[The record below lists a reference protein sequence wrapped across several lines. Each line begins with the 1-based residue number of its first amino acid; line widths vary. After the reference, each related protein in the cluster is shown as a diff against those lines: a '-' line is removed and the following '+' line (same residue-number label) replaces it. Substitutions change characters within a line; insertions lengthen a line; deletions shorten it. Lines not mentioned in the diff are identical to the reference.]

1 MNAAATTPCAHCGLP
16 VGALGT
22 QRSID
27 GEEQRFCCYGCCL
40 AFQVHHG
47 HHEEPE
53 SVRLLIRL
61 GIGAFL
67 AMNIM
72 TLSLLLYS
80 GSIGNDDA
88 VVARGL
94 HLLLWLL
101 ATPALAILGGP
112 FLRDAW
118 RAARGGRVT
127 ADSLITLGAL
137 AAYSYS
143 AYSVLTGGAHVYFD
157 TAAMLLV
164 IFTLGRYLEAL
175 GRARATRSLEPLL
188 QPQRQWASIVEPSGE
203 TRRRVSELAPGAVIR
218 VRPGERIPVDGTVLE
233 GESTTDEA
241 LLTGESR
248 PVAKTAGAPVLAG
261 SLNGDGPLLVRATAT
276 GSSTRWG
283 EICRAVRRASARR
296 SRIELLADRIAAGF
310 VPAVLVLATVTLG
323 YWSLRL
329 PFGEALLIALAVL
342 VVACPCALGLAAP
355 LANSLGLAEALR
367 GGCLVRGGTVLEALA
382 RVRMIA
388 FDKTGTLTTGE
399 ARLTACRV
407 ESDVP
412 ADELL
417 RRAAALEQGSEH
429 PLARAVVDA
438 ARARK
443 LPLPPASQVRTIPGH
458 GVIGR
463 VAGRNTAIGH
473 ARLSQVA
480 GMAISPRLARLARQ
494 TEARGCTIAYVGW
507 LDRVRGILMFTD
519 ALRPDAAAT
528 VAALHRLGLST
539 LLLTG
544 DAPAV
549 ARGAAHAAGIANCF
563 AGLTPAEKQAQL
575 LREAAVHG
583 AVAMVGDGLNDGP
596 VLASATVGV
605 AVGSATD
612 LARETADVVL
622 PAGELA
628 RLPWL
633 ITLARQVRRRIAGN
647 LAWAFGYNL
656 VALGLAASG
665 LLQPLVAAALMAG
678 SSLLIVLR
686 SLHLDRQREPERGPD
701 PMRTP
706 IAPSTAVAVAR
717 YGMPG
722 SGQVLATDLRDRP
735 LRLTRNAAHG

>member
-1 MNAAATTPCAHCGLP
+1 MNAAATTPCVHCGLP
-16 VGALGT
+16 VGVLGT

-27 GEEQRFCCYGCCL
+27 GEQQRFCCYGCCL

-72 TLSLLLYS
+72 ALSLLLYS
-80 GSIGNDDA
+80 GSISNEDA
-88 VVARGL
+88 VVTRGL

-143 AYSVLTGGAHVYFD
+143 AYSVLIGGAHVYFD
-157 TAAMLLV
+157 TATMLLV

-203 TRRRVSELAPGAVIR
+203 TRRRVSELAPGALIR
-218 VRPGERIPVDGTVLE
+218 VRPGERIPVDGIVLE

-248 PVAKTAGAPVLAG
+248 PVARTAGAPVLAG
-261 SLNGDGPLLVRATAT
+261 SLNGDGPLLIHATAT
-276 GSSTRWG
+276 GNATRWG
-283 EICRAVRRASARR
+283 GICRAVRRASARR

-310 VPAVLVLATVTLG
+310 VPAVLVLATATLG
-323 YWSLRL
+323 YWSLHL

-355 LANSLGLAEALR
+355 LATSLGLAKALR
-367 GGCLVRGGTVLEALA
+367 GGCLIRGGTVLEALA

-399 ARLTACRV
+399 AHLTAYQA

-412 ADELL
+412 DGELL

-443 LPLPPASQVRTIPGH
+443 LLLPPASHVRTIPGH
-458 GVIGR
+458 GVIGL
-463 VAGRNTAIGH
+463 VAGRNTTIGH
-473 ARLSQVA
+473 SQLLQDT
-480 GMAISPRLARLARQ
+480 GMTISPRLAGLAHQ
-494 TEARGCTIAYVGW
+494 AEARGCTVAYVGW
-507 LDRVRGILMFTD
+507 LDRVRGILTFAD

-528 VAALHRLGLST
+528 VASLHRLGLST

-544 DAPAV
+544 DVPAV
-549 ARGAAHAAGIANCF
+549 ARDTARAAGIPRWHAE
-563 AGLTPAEKQAQL
+563 LTPADKQTL
-575 LREAAVHG
+575 LELERTNHG

-605 AVGSATD
+605 AVDSATD

-622 PAGELA
+622 PAGGLA

-633 ITLARQVRRRIAGN
+633 IALARQVRRRIAGN

-656 VALGLAASG
+656 LALGLAVSG
-665 LLQPLVAAALMAG
+665 QLQPLAAAALMAG

-686 SLHLDRQREPERGPD
+686 SLRLDRHREPEHDPD

-706 IAPSTAVAVAR
+706 IAPSTAAAR
-717 YGMPG
+717 YGMAGPG
-722 SGQVLATDLRDRP
+722 PALAPDLRDRP
-735 LRLTRNAAHG
+735 ARLTRNVAHG